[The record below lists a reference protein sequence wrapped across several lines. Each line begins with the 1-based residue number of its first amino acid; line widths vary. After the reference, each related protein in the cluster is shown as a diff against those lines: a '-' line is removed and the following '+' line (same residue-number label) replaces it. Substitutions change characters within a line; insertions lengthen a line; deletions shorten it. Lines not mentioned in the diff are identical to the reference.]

1 MDASLAVK
9 CTHSG
14 QSFMFCINQYMSYA
28 HLFEYICERFKFSA
42 TDDIELHY
50 SLPGCAIF
58 FLRNDDDFKML
69 FSGAKI
75 YKLDCVDIMVLKNSV
90 SCSKKTSVS
99 FEDSCSGIV
108 DEDDYLT
115 EAFRTEVQKSYLSNE
130 WASYIQCVGQKF
142 RGGSPEFR
150 DRLRKYAIE
159 VGFSF
164 VFIRNDWD
172 RIHAVCSNW
181 GTEGCEWN
189 VRGYVSPANGCFI
202 IGELD
207 NVHSC
212 KGVLRKQKHE
222 LLGSKIVKTCIEED
236 ISYNLSLKP
245 REIISK
251 FKSAYGFDISYKVA
265 WKAKQKARE
274 MIYGSE
280 ADSFNKLTWYR
291 DAVFETNPG
300 SSFVLEVDPSSN
312 RFQRLFLAYAG
323 CVKGFEFCLPVLFV
337 DGTFGKSVYKGQILC
352 ATGKNGNHGFFPL
365 AMCVCDSETDANWSF
380 FFQHLKNLLEPQGR
394 KITFI
399 SDRGVGLLSA
409 FDKIFPGNPHL
420 FCYKHLVHNLMTK
433 YNGKGSSVLKDDVK
447 KKFFELAY
455 SCTEKEYR
463 FHLRELREAG
473 GADII
478 DPFLADLPVQN
489 WCRAFFPGCRYG
501 IMANSI
507 AESFNAW
514 FAVEREMPMYT
525 MLDQTRIRVMQMM
538 GERRDEAQLW
548 TSQLTPV
555 MEGRLKE
562 GMEKACRFNVHYSH
576 TNVYEVR
583 SKYSY
588 VVDLGT
594 PSCSCKKWEINCFP
608 CCHGLTAIQA
618 ASLDV
623 YAFIDKHFH
632 VDYCQKCYDF
642 PIYPISNVDMASSE
656 SSSSGFIL
664 PPNAK
669 RPPGRPRLKRFKSRG
684 ECEKKLIRCSRC
696 GKMGQHN
703 KKTCTEPI

>member
-1 MDASLAVK
+1 
-9 CTHSG
+9 
-14 QSFMFCINQYMSYA
+14 
-28 HLFEYICERFKFSA
+28 
-42 TDDIELHY
+42 
-50 SLPGCAIF
+50 
-58 FLRNDDDFKML
+58 ML

-75 YKLDCVDIMVLKNSV
+75 YKLDCVDITVLKNSG
-90 SCSKKTSVS
+90 SCSKNASIS
-99 FEDSCSGIV
+99 FEDSCSSIV

-115 EAFRTEVQKSYLSNE
+115 EAFRTE
-130 WASYIQCVGQKF
+130 KF

-150 DRLRKYAIE
+150 EKLRKYTVE

-164 VFIRNDWD
+164 VFIRMIGIEFM
-172 RIHAVCSNW
+172 RFV
-181 GTEGCEWN
+181 
-189 VRGYVSPANGCFI
+189 P
-202 IGELD
+202 IGEPND
-207 NVHSC
+207 VI
-212 KGVLRKQKHE
+212 G
-222 LLGSKIVKTCIEED
+222 I
-236 ISYNLSLKP
+236 
-245 REIISK
+245 K
-251 FKSAYGFDISYKVA
+251 FKSAYWFDISYKVA
-265 WKAKQKARE
+265 WKAKKKARE

-291 DAVFETNPG
+291 DTVFETNSG
-300 SSFVLEVDPSSN
+300 SSFVLEVDPLSN

-323 CVKGFEFCLPVLFV
+323 CVKGFEFCLPFLFV

-365 AMCVCDSETDANWSF
+365 TMCVCDSEIDANWSF
-380 FFQHLKNLLEPQGR
+380 FFQHLKSLLEPQGR
-394 KITFI
+394 LITST
-399 SDRGVGLLSA
+399 SDHGVGLLNA

-463 FHLRELREAG
+463 FHLRDLREVG

-478 DPFLADLPVQN
+478 DSFLADLPLQN

-501 IMANSI
+501 IMANNI

-514 FAVEREMPMYT
+514 FAVEREMPVYT
-525 MLDQTRIRVMQMM
+525 MLDQTWIKVMQMM
-538 GERRDEAQLW
+538 GERRDEAQIW

-562 GMEKACRFNVHYSH
+562 
-576 TNVYEVR
+576 
-583 SKYSY
+583 
-588 VVDLGT
+588 
-594 PSCSCKKWEINCFP
+594 
-608 CCHGLTAIQA
+608 
-618 ASLDV
+618 
-623 YAFIDKHFH
+623 DKHFH
-632 VDYCQKCYDF
+632 VDNCQKCYDF
-642 PIYPISNVDMASSE
+642 PIHPISNVDMASSE
-656 SSSSGFIL
+656 SASSGFIL
-664 PPNAK
+664 PPNVK
-669 RPPGRPRLKRFKSRG
+669 RPPGRPRLKRVKFRG